1 MNKKILIAT
10 SAIIIAGGAG
20 LSYFGGFSGL
30 QSSFFGETL
39 SIVDEPVC
47 GNGILEAKED
57 NSVVEQC
64 DDGNTDNWDN
74 CSSFCQLEQGGGCL
88 DVSAEN
94 YDPNAVYDNKSCD
107 YPVPEKAWTYLQKQT
122 ITVPMTSNR

>member
-10 SAIIIAGGAG
+10 STIIIAGGVG
-20 LSYFGGFSGL
+20 LSYFGGLGGL

-47 GNGILEAKED
+47 GNSILEARED
-57 NSVVEQC
+57 SSIVEQC

-88 DVSAEN
+88 NPSGTN
-94 YDPNAVYDNKSCD
+94 YNPDAVYDDGSCN
-107 YPVPEKAWTYLQKQT
+107 YPIPERAWNHLQKQT
-122 ITVPMTSNR
+122 FTIPMASNR